1 MQLSFEEDA
10 LILITGTVHLPRWVN
25 HNVVTGIEDP
35 NLLKRLEK
43 GMLTFLHLV
52 RPAFDEIMNLAKIAR
67 KNFVP
72 FHVLGKVD
80 RSNPDKVINLRV
92 RKRLRRQGVKNVY
105 LTDDKK
111 EWDSLSLRLKRI
123 PTRMLDE
130 YGPFDFIG
138 DVHGCYQELIAL
150 LDKLGYVV
158 SDTIINGS
166 IHKKYFH
173 PQKRKLVFLGDMVD
187 RGPASDKVMEL
198 ILELSNQNMAY
209 AVLGNH
215 DEKFLRYLKGNPV
228 TVNSGLE
235 KTITQF
241 IGKSEEFKNNL
252 IRFFKS
258 LPSHYVFDEGRIV
271 AVHAGIREDM
281 QGKDK
286 REIKD
291 YCVFGEPGEKKKD
304 DGLPVRQDWG
314 RDYEGKAKVV
324 YGHTPVKEPYWI
336 NNSIDIDS
344 GCVFGG
350 KLTALRY
357 PENELLS
364 VKAFDTYYSG
374 VDFVDF
380 RKEWNL
386 LD

>member
-10 LILITGTVHLPRWVN
+10 LILITGTEHLPEWIQKN
-25 HNVVTGIEDP
+25 DVTGIEDP
-35 NLLKRLEK
+35 KLSGRLEK
-43 GMLTFLHLV
+43 GLLTFLHLV
-52 RPAFDEIMNLAKIAR
+52 RPAFDEIMKLAKIAKR
-67 KNFVP
+67 NFVP

-80 RSNPDKVINLRV
+80 RNNPDKVINLKM
-92 RKRLRRQGVKNVY
+92 RKKLRRQGVKNVY

-111 EWDSLSLRLKRI
+111 GWDNLSYSLKKKH
-123 PTRMLDE
+123 TRMLDE
-130 YGPFDFIG
+130 HGPLDFIG
-138 DVHGCYQELIAL
+138 DVHGCYDELTAL
-150 LDKLGYVV
+150 LNKLGYLA
-158 SDTIINGS
+158 SETIINGS
-166 IHKKYFH
+166 IHKRYFH

-198 ILELSNQNMAY
+198 ILELNNQNMAY

-235 KTITQF
+235 ETISQVE
-241 IGKSEEFKNNL
+241 GKSEEFKNNIICFL
-252 IRFFKS
+252 KS
-258 LPSHYVFDEGRIV
+258 LPSHYVFDNGNVV

-281 QGKDK
+281 QGKDS

-291 YCVFGEPGEKKKD
+291 YCVFGEPGEKKKY
-304 DGLPVRQDWG
+304 DGLPERRDWG
-314 RDYEGKAKVV
+314 RNYRGKAKVV
-324 YGHTPVKEPYWI
+324 YGHTPVKEPFWV

-357 PENELLS
+357 PENELIS
-364 VKAFDTYYSG
+364 VNSFDPYYPG

-386 LD
+386 QD

>member
-10 LILITGTVHLPRWVN
+10 LILIAGTGQLPERVK
-25 HNVVTGIEDP
+25 HKVTGIDDP
-35 NLLKRLEK
+35 KLLQRLEK
-43 GMLTFLHLV
+43 GLLTFLHIIS
-52 RPAFDEIMNLAKIAR
+52 PDFDAILYLAKVAK

-80 RSNPDKVINLRV
+80 RNNPDKVINFKV
-92 RKRLRRQGVKNVY
+92 RKKLRRQGVKNVY
-105 LTDDKK
+105 LTDDLK
-111 EWDSLSLRLKRI
+111 EWNALSFRLKRMR
-123 PTRMLDE
+123 TRMCNE
-130 YGPFDFIG
+130 HGPFDFIG
-138 DVHGCYQELIAL
+138 DIHGCYEELNAL
-150 LDKLGYVV
+150 LDKLGYVTTDAIKN
-158 SDTIINGS
+158 STLQ
-166 IHKKYFH
+166 KKYFH
-173 PQKRKLVFLGDMVD
+173 PDKRKLVFLGDMVD

-198 ILELSNQNMAY
+198 ILELNDQNIAY

-228 TVNSGLE
+228 RVNSGLE
-235 KTITQF
+235 RTIRQF
-241 IGKSEEFKNNL
+241 ERKSEAFKNNV
-252 IRFFKS
+252 IRFLKV
-258 LPSHYVFDEGRIV
+258 LPSHYVLDDGRII

-291 YCVFGEPGEKKKD
+291 YCVFGEPGETKKD

-314 RDYEGKAKVV
+314 RDYNGKAKVV
-324 YGHTPVKEPYWI
+324 YGHTPVKEPFWI

-357 PENELLS
+357 PEMELIS
-364 VKAFDTYYSG
+364 VNAFDTYSSG

-386 LD
+386 KD

>member
-10 LILITGTVHLPRWVN
+10 LILITGTGRLPEWIQSN
-25 HNVVTGIEDP
+25 AVTGIEDP
-35 NLLKRLEK
+35 KLSGRLER
-43 GMLTFLHLV
+43 GLLTFLHLV
-52 RPAFDEIMNLAKIAR
+52 RPAFDEIMKLAKIAK

-80 RSNPDKVINLRV
+80 RNKPDKVINLRI
-92 RKRLRRQGVKNVY
+92 RKRLRRQGVKNVF
-105 LTDDKK
+105 LTEDKK
-111 EWDSLSLRLKRI
+111 EWETLSFRFKRM

-130 YGPFDFIG
+130 HGPFDFIG

-150 LDKLGYVV
+150 LDKLGYVA
-158 SDTIINGS
+158 SETIINGS
-166 IHKKYFH
+166 MHKRYFH

-228 TVNSGLE
+228 KVNSGLE
-235 KTITQF
+235 KTISQF
-241 IGKSEEFKNNL
+241 VGKSEEFKNNL
-252 IRFFKS
+252 IRFLKS
-258 LPSHYVFDEGRIV
+258 LPSHYVFDNGEIV

-314 RDYEGKAKVV
+314 RDYEGTAKVV
-324 YGHTPVKEPYWI
+324 YGHTPVKEPFWV

-364 VKAFDTYYSG
+364 VNSLDTYYPG

-386 LD
+386 QD

>member
-10 LILITGTVHLPRWVN
+10 LILITGTGQLPERVK
-25 HNVVTGIEDP
+25 HKVTGIDDP
-35 NLLKRLEK
+35 KLSERLEK
-43 GMLTFLHLV
+43 GLLTFLHLV
-52 RPAFDEIMNLAKIAR
+52 RPAFDEIIHLAKVAK

-72 FHVLGKVD
+72 FYVLGKVE
-80 RSNPDKVINLRV
+80 RENPDKVINFKV

-105 LTDDKK
+105 LTDNRK
-111 EWDSLSLRLKRI
+111 EWDALSFRFKRMQ
-123 PTRMLDE
+123 TRMSNE
-130 YGPFDFIG
+130 HGPFDFIG
-138 DVHGCYQELIAL
+138 DIHGCYEELNTL
-150 LDKLGYVV
+150 LDKLGYVTK
-158 SDTIINGS
+158 DAIKNGS
-166 IHKKYFH
+166 IQKCYFH
-173 PQKRKLVFLGDMVD
+173 PDKRKLIFLGDMVD

-198 ILELSNQNMAY
+198 ILELNNQNMAY

-228 TVNSGLE
+228 KVNSGLE
-235 KTITQF
+235 TTISQF
-241 IGKSEEFKNNL
+241 EGKSEEFKNNV
-252 IRFFKS
+252 IRFLKG
-258 LPSHYVFDEGRIV
+258 LPSHYVLDDGRIV
-271 AVHAGIREDM
+271 AVHAGIKEDM

-314 RDYEGKAKVV
+314 RNYNGKAKVV
-324 YGHTPVKEPYWI
+324 YGHTPVKDPFWF

-357 PENELLS
+357 PEMKLVS
-364 VKAFDTYYSG
+364 VNAFDTYYPG

-386 LD
+386 QD